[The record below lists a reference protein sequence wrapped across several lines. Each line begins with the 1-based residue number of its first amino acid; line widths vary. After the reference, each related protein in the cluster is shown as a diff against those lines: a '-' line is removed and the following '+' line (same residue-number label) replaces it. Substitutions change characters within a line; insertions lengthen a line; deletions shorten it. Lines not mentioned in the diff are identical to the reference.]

1 MIHNF
6 LKGIEV
12 VGQEA
17 TLTYTILMPSDGRVR
32 EEASVLDFVQS
43 GPRQAHRP
51 VSSGWRC
58 L

>member
-17 TLTYTILMPSDGRVR
+17 TLTYTIPMPSDGRVR

-43 GPRQAHRP
+43 GPPNWTRTFKLGFA
-51 VSSGWRC
+51 
-58 L
+58 